1 MSNDQKRRENERYE
15 NLARE
20 DPIVMA
26 RFKVRSDVAQEMWSD
41 DWDSVF
47 LMNISAGGIFFYYTK
62 DLGIGTLLDLKIY
75 MPNAVLV
82 INCVGKVIR
91 IDKPRHHTSMFG
103 IAIKFT
109 EIGELE
115 KEIINTTLQEF
126 LEYKIKNF

>member
-41 DWDSVF
+41 DWGSVF

-109 EIGELE
+109 EIGEQE
-115 KEIINTTLQEF
+115 KEIINITVQEF